1 MRAVQV
7 PGLTQPSTWLR
18 IHHVVTALPLTVW
31 VVYMIT
37 LPVLDVFFS
46 LSGLS
51 KTVHKGHTAL
61 FPLLLPFPFF
71 VMLDFLVDS
80 RISFIWRVKV
90 YSGCSGGVDSFNG
103 WSILL

>member
-1 MRAVQV
+1 MVENPSCCHGAAVDRLGRLHDY
-7 PGLTQPSTWLR
+7 PFW
-18 IHHVVTALPLTVW
+18 
-31 VVYMIT
+31 M
-37 LPVLDVFFS
+37 FS
-46 LSGLS
+46 FLLSGLS
-51 KTVHKGHTAL
+51 KTVYKGHTAL

-71 VMLDFLVDS
+71 FMLDFLVDS